1 MDSQGSLQGQGSGSS
16 GFPSGTMPKIGVL
29 IVDDIADTRDNL
41 SKLLMFE
48 RDIEVVGTAGSGPEA
63 LEVSRKLTPDVVL
76 MDINMPEMDGIKAAE
91 LMSTEMPGIGIIM
104 MSVQGEQDY
113 LRRAMLAGAREFL
126 VKPFSGDDL
135 VRSIRHVYRM
145 ESSKRAMAAAA
156 VPMNGTVMLGMRNG
170 EEERNQGRVLTVVS
184 PKGGVGRSTVAANL
198 AVALK
203 LSTQKKV
210 ALVDGSLYFG
220 DLGVMLNLLSNK
232 TIVDAVEHVDDLDAD
247 LLNDIMVT
255 HSSGVKVLLAPPQP
269 EMAELVTAEHIRRVL
284 VELAANFDYVVV
296 DTWPSFADTVLT
308 AMDLA
313 DEILLV
319 MTLEMTAI
327 KDVKLYLEV
336 VEKLNYPAEKV
347 KLVLNRSGSA
357 GGIKVEAVEETL
369 RHKIM
374 VGLSNDGVAMLMAI
388 NQGVPLVISARE
400 HPFSR
405 DIYRLA
411 RLITSATPEEAQLAQ
426 VTANVQAQDAAMNTR
441 LISRLKAAFR

>member
-1 MDSQGSLQGQGSGSS
+1 MNLQGTTDSGS
-16 GFPSGTMPKIGVL
+16 MPKIGIL

-41 SKLLMFE
+41 GKLLMFE
-48 RDIEVVGTAGSGPEA
+48 RDMEVIGTAGSGPEA
-63 LEVSRKLTPDVVL
+63 IEACRRLHPDVL
-76 MDINMPEMDGIKAAE
+76 LLDINMPEMDGIKAAE
-91 LMSTEMPGIGIIM
+91 IISSEFPGIGIIM

-135 VRSIRHVYRM
+135 TRGIRHVYRL
-145 ESSKRAMAAAA
+145 EATKRAMVSAA
-156 VPMNGTVMLGMRNG
+156 VPGNLANQIATPRSG
-170 EEERNQGRVLTVVS
+170 EGSSQGKIVAVVS
-184 PKGGVGRSTVAANL
+184 PKGGVGRTTVAVNL

-220 DLGVMLNLLSNK
+220 DVGVMMNLLSSK
-232 TIVDAVEHVDDLDAD
+232 TIVDAAEHIDDLEGD
-247 LLNDIMVT
+247 LLNDLMAT
-255 HSSGVKVLLAPPQP
+255 HSSGVKVLLAPPTP
-269 EMAELVTAEHIRRVL
+269 EMAELITAEHMRRIL
-284 VELAANFDYVVV
+284 AELASGYDYIVV

-313 DEILLV
+313 DSILLV

-336 VEKLNYPAEKV
+336 VEKLDYPRAKV
-347 KLVLNRSGSA
+347 KLILNRSGST
-357 GGIKVEAVEETL
+357 GSGIKVEAVEETL
-369 RHKIM
+369 HQKVM
-374 VGLSNDGVAMLMAI
+374 VGLSNDFAVMNTAI
-388 NQGVPLVISARE
+388 NQGVPLVISGRE

-411 RLITSATPEEAQLAQ
+411 RLISTSGQEETTAPSAITSNATKNGDP
-426 VTANVQAQDAAMNTR
+426 ANTK
-441 LISRLKAAFR
+441 LLSKLKAAFR

>member
-1 MDSQGSLQGQGSGSS
+1 MDNSGANGS
-16 GFPSGTMPKIGVL
+16 MPKIGVL
-29 IVDDIADTRDNL
+29 IVDDISDTRENL

-63 LEVSRKLTPDVVL
+63 LDVARRLLPDVVL

-91 LMSTEMPGIGIIM
+91 LLNGEMPSVGIIM

-135 VRSIRHVYRM
+135 VRSIRHVYRL
-145 ESSKRAMAAAA
+145 ESGKRAIAQA
-156 VPMNGTVMLGMRNG
+156 VSPLQGMGMPGTNMG
-170 EEERNQGRVLTVVS
+170 EEDGHLGRVMVVVS

-232 TIVDAVEHVDDLDAD
+232 TICDAVEHIEDLDID

-284 VELAANFDYVVV
+284 VELSNNFDYVIV

-313 DEILLV
+313 DSILLV

-336 VEKLNYPAEKV
+336 VDKLNYPTEKV
-347 KLVLNRSGSA
+347 NLVLNRSGSA

-369 RHKIM
+369 RHKIL

-400 HPFSR
+400 HPYSR

-411 RLITSATPEEAQLAQ
+411 RLLTSTNPEEAQLAQ
-426 VTANVQAQDAAMNTR
+426 VTATVQAQDGAMNTR
-441 LISRLKAAFR
+441 LMSKLKAAFR

>member
-1 MDSQGSLQGQGSGSS
+1 MDTPGANSS
-16 GFPSGTMPKIGVL
+16 MPKIGVL
-29 IVDDIADTRDNL
+29 IVDDISDTRENL

-48 RDIEVVGTAGSGPEA
+48 RDIEVIGTAGSGPEA
-63 LEVSRKLTPDVVL
+63 IDAARKLHPDVVL

-91 LMSTEMPGIGIIM
+91 LMSTELIGIGIIM

-135 VRSIRHVYRM
+135 VRSIRHVYRL
-145 ESSKRAMAAAA
+145 ESSKRSMQQSLAPMQGAASS
-156 VPMNGTVMLGMRNG
+156 NGKNSS
-170 EEERNQGRVLTVVS
+170 EESTQGRIIAVVS
-184 PKGGVGRSTVAANL
+184 PKGGVGRTTLAANL
-198 AVALK
+198 AVALR

-210 ALVDGSLYFG
+210 ALVDSSLYFG

-232 TIVDAVEHVDDLDAD
+232 TIVDAVEHIDDLDVD
-247 LLNDIMVT
+247 LLNDLMVT
-255 HSSGVKVLLAPPQP
+255 HSTGVKVLLAPPQP
-269 EMAELVTAEHIRRVL
+269 EMAELITAEHIRRIL
-284 VELAANFDYVVV
+284 LELSAHYDYVIV

-313 DEILLV
+313 DDILLV

-357 GGIKVEAVEETL
+357 GGIKLEAVEETL
-369 RHKIM
+369 RQKVL

-388 NQGVPLVISARE
+388 NQGVPLVVSARE

-405 DIYRLA
+405 DVYRLA
-411 RLITSATPEEAQLAQ
+411 RLLTSTTTEEAQLAQ
-426 VTANVQAQDAAMNTR
+426 ATATAQAQDGVMQGK
-441 LISRLKAAFR
+441 LLSRLKSAFR

>member
-1 MDSQGSLQGQGSGSS
+1 
-16 GFPSGTMPKIGVL
+16 MPKIGVL
-29 IVDDIADTRDNL
+29 IVDDISDTRENL

-48 RDIEVVGTAGSGPEA
+48 RDIEVIGTAGSGPEA
-63 LEVSRKLTPDVVL
+63 LDAARKLHPDVVL

-91 LMSTEMPGIGIIM
+91 LMSTEMSGIGIIM

-135 VRSIRHVYRM
+135 VRSIRHVYRL
-145 ESSKRAMAAAA
+145 ESNKRSMAQSMA
-156 VPMNGTVMLGMRNG
+156 PMQGASLGNGKNST
-170 EEERNQGRVLTVVS
+170 EESTQGRIMAVVS
-184 PKGGVGRSTVAANL
+184 PKGGVGRTVLAANL
-198 AVALK
+198 AVALR

-210 ALVDGSLYFG
+210 ALVDSSLYFG

-232 TIVDAVEHVDDLDAD
+232 TMVDAVEHIDELDAD
-247 LLNDIMVT
+247 LLNDLMVT

-269 EMAELVTAEHIRRVL
+269 EMAELITAEHIRRIL
-284 VELAANFDYVVV
+284 LELSAHYDYVVV

-313 DEILLV
+313 DDILLV

-336 VEKLNYPAEKV
+336 VEKLNYPTEKV

-369 RHKIM
+369 RQKVL

-405 DIYRLA
+405 DVYRLA
-411 RLITSATPEEAQLAQ
+411 RLLTSTTTEEAQLAQ
-426 VTANVQAQDAAMNTR
+426 ATATAQAQDGAMQGK
-441 LISRLKAAFR
+441 LLSKLKSAFR

>member
-1 MDSQGSLQGQGSGSS
+1 
-16 GFPSGTMPKIGVL
+16 MPKIGVL
-29 IVDDIADTRDNL
+29 IVDDIADTRENL

-48 RDIEVVGTAGSGPEA
+48 RDIEVIGTAASGPEA
-63 LEVSRKLTPDVVL
+63 IETSRKLLPDVVL

-91 LMSTEMPGIGIIM
+91 LLSTEMPGIGIIM

-126 VKPFSGDDL
+126 IKPFSGDDL
-135 VRSIRHVYRM
+135 VRSIRHVYRL
-145 ESSKRAMAAAA
+145 ESSKRAMAQAAS
-156 VPMNGTVMLGMRNG
+156 VPMGGMMG
-170 EEERNQGRVLTVVS
+170 QGGKAGPEEAHQGRIMAVVS
-184 PKGGVGRSTVAANL
+184 PKGGVGRTTVAANL

-220 DLGVMLNLLSNK
+220 DVGVLLNLLSNK
-232 TIVDAVEHVDDLDAD
+232 TMVDAVEHIDELEAD
-247 LLNDIMVT
+247 LLNDLMAT

-269 EMAELVTAEHIRRVL
+269 EMAELITAEHIRRIL
-284 VELAANFDYVVV
+284 VELSAQYDYVVV

-313 DEILLV
+313 DDILLV

-336 VEKLNYPAEKV
+336 VEKLNYPPEKV

-369 RHKIM
+369 RQKVL
-374 VGLSNDGVAMLMAI
+374 VGLSNDGVAMLMAV

-411 RLITSATPEEAQLAQ
+411 RLLTATTTEESQLAQ
-426 VTANVQAQDAAMNTR
+426 VTASVQAQDGQMQGK
-441 LISRLKAAFR
+441 LLSKLKAAFR

>member
-1 MDSQGSLQGQGSGSS
+1 MDNSGANGS
-16 GFPSGTMPKIGVL
+16 MPKIGVL
-29 IVDDIADTRDNL
+29 IVDDISDTRENL

-48 RDIEVVGTAGSGPEA
+48 RDIDVVGTAGSGPEA
-63 LEVSRKLTPDVVL
+63 LEVARKLYPDVVL

-91 LMSTEMPGIGIIM
+91 LMSSDMPGIGIIM

-135 VRSIRHVYRM
+135 VRSIRHVYRL
-145 ESSKRAMAAAA
+145 ESSKRAMAQAA
-156 VPMNGTVMLGMRNG
+156 VPMQGTGMPGVKQN
-170 EEERNQGRVLTVVS
+170 EEDSHQGRILTIVS
-184 PKGGVGRSTVAANL
+184 PKGGVGRSTLAANL

-232 TIVDAVEHVDDLDAD
+232 TICDAVEHIDDLDID

-269 EMAELVTAEHIRRVL
+269 EMAELVTAEHVRRVL
-284 VELAANFDYVVV
+284 VELSNNFDYVVV
-296 DTWPSFADTVLT
+296 DTWPSFADTVL
-308 AMDLA
+308 AVMDLA
-313 DEILLV
+313 DSILLV

-336 VEKLNYPAEKV
+336 VDKLNYPAEKV
-347 KLVLNRSGSA
+347 SLVLNRAGSA

-369 RHKIM
+369 RHKIL

-411 RLITSATPEEAQLAQ
+411 RLLTATNPEEAQLAQ
-426 VTANVQAQDAAMNTR
+426 VTANVQAQDGAMNTR
-441 LISRLKAAFR
+441 LMSKLRAAFR

>member
-1 MDSQGSLQGQGSGSS
+1 MDNYGTGSS
-16 GFPSGTMPKIGVL
+16 MPKIGVV
-29 IVDDIADTRDNL
+29 IVDDIADTRENF

-48 RDIEVVGTAGSGPEA
+48 RDIEVIGTAGSGPEA
-63 LEVSRKLTPDVVL
+63 IEMSRRLRPDVVL

-91 LMSTEMPGIGIIM
+91 ILSTEMPAIGIIM
-104 MSVQGEQDY
+104 MSVQSEQDY

-126 VKPFSGDDL
+126 VKPCSGDDL
-135 VRSIRHVYRM
+135 IRSIRHVYRL
-145 ESSKRAMAAAA
+145 EAGKRAMASAQPSHNAG
-156 VPMNGTVMLGMRNG
+156 MLNGQPVEGG
-170 EEERNQGRVLTVVS
+170 EGRQSKVITIVS
-184 PKGGVGRSTVAANL
+184 PKGGVGRSCIAANL

-203 LSTQKKV
+203 IATQKKV
-210 ALVDGSLYFG
+210 ALFDCSLYFG
-220 DLGVMLNLLSNK
+220 DLGVVLNLLSNK
-232 TIVDAVEHVDDLDAD
+232 TIVDLAEHMEDLDAD

-255 HSSGVKVLLAPPQP
+255 HSSGVRVLLAPPAP
-269 EMAELVTAEHIRRVL
+269 EMAELVTAEHVRRVL
-284 VELAANFDYVVV
+284 VEMSQNFDYIIV
-296 DTWPSFADTVLT
+296 DTWPSFAEAVLT

-336 VEKLNYPAEKV
+336 VDKLNYPIEKV
-347 KLVLNRSGSA
+347 KLVLNRAGSV

-369 RHKIM
+369 RHKVA
-374 VGLSNDGVAMLMAI
+374 VGLTNDGPAMMMAV

-411 RLITSATPEEAQLAQ
+411 KVVATSSVEEGAP
-426 VTANVQAQDAAMNTR
+426 VQSAPQTRMEDAHNNTK
-441 LISRLKAAFR
+441 LMSKLKAAFR

>member
-1 MDSQGSLQGQGSGSS
+1 MDTSGANSS
-16 GFPSGTMPKIGVL
+16 MPKIGVL
-29 IVDDIADTRDNL
+29 IVDDIADTRENL

-48 RDIEVVGTAGSGPEA
+48 RDIEVIGTAASGPEA
-63 LEVSRKLTPDVVL
+63 IETSRKLLPDVVL

-91 LMSTEMPGIGIIM
+91 LLSTELPGIGIIM

-126 VKPFSGDDL
+126 IKPFSGDDL
-135 VRSIRHVYRM
+135 VRSIRHVYRL
-145 ESSKRAMAAAA
+145 ESSKRAMAQAAS
-156 VPMNGTVMLGMRNG
+156 VPVSGMMSANGKSGQ
-170 EEERNQGRVLTVVS
+170 EESHQGRIMAIVS
-184 PKGGVGRSTVAANL
+184 PKGGVGRTTVAVNL

-220 DLGVMLNLLSNK
+220 DVGVLLNLLSNK
-232 TIVDAVEHVDDLDAD
+232 TMVDAVEHIDDLDAD
-247 LLNDIMVT
+247 LLNDLMAT

-269 EMAELVTAEHIRRVL
+269 EMAELITAEHIRRIL
-284 VELAANFDYVVV
+284 VELSAQYDYVVM
-296 DTWPSFADTVLT
+296 DTWPSFADTILT

-313 DEILLV
+313 DDILLV

-336 VEKLNYPAEKV
+336 VEKLSYPTEKV

-369 RHKIM
+369 RQKIL
-374 VGLSNDGVAMLMAI
+374 VGLSNDGVAMLMAV

-405 DIYRLA
+405 DVYRLA
-411 RLITSATPEEAQLAQ
+411 RLLTASTAEESQLAQ
-426 VTANVQAQDAAMNTR
+426 ATANVQAQDAATQGK
-441 LISRLKAAFR
+441 LLSKLKAAFR

>member
-1 MDSQGSLQGQGSGSS
+1 MDVHGASGS
-16 GFPSGTMPKIGVL
+16 MPKIGVL
-29 IVDDIADTRDNL
+29 IVDDVSDTRENL

-63 LEVSRKLTPDVVL
+63 IEQCRKLHPDVVL

-91 LMSTEMPGIGIIM
+91 LMSSELPGIGIIM

-113 LRRAMLAGAREFL
+113 MRRAMLAGAREFL

-145 ESSKRAMAAAA
+145 ESSKRNMVMAQPAPGTTLLNGKVVEDRESRQGQIFA
-156 VPMNGTVMLGMRNG
+156 VVG
-170 EEERNQGRVLTVVS
+170 
-184 PKGGVGRSTVAANL
+184 PKGGVGRTTIAVNL

-203 LSTQKKV
+203 LATQKKV

-220 DLGVMLNLLSNK
+220 DVGVMLNLLSNK
-232 TIVDAVEHVDDLDAD
+232 SIIDAVEHIDGVDGE

-255 HSSGVKVLLAPPQP
+255 HSSGVKVLLPPPQP
-269 EMAELVTAEHIRRVL
+269 EMAELVTAEHMRRVL
-284 VELAANFDYVVV
+284 VELASNYDYVVV
-296 DTWPSFADTVLT
+296 DTWPSFAEAVLA

-313 DEILLV
+313 DDILLV

-336 VEKLNYPAEKV
+336 VEKLNYPAAKV
-347 KLVLNRSGSA
+347 KLVLNRAGSV
-357 GGIKVEAVEETL
+357 GGIKLEAVEETL
-369 RHKIM
+369 KHKVM
-374 VGLSNDGVAMLMAI
+374 VGLSNDGPAHMMAI
-388 NQGVPLVISARE
+388 NQGVPLVISGRE

-405 DIYRLA
+405 DIYRLTRMLTSETVEEGAVAQATAAA
-411 RLITSATPEEAQLAQ
+411 RVEE
-426 VTANVQAQDAAMNTR
+426 QAGNTR
-441 LISRLKAAFR
+441 LMSKLRQAFR

>member
-1 MDSQGSLQGQGSGSS
+1 MDLHGSNDSS
-16 GFPSGTMPKIGVL
+16 SMPKIGVL
-29 IVDDIADTRDNL
+29 IVDDIADTRENL

-63 LEVSRKLTPDVVL
+63 IEFCRRSHPDVL
-76 MDINMPEMDGIKAAE
+76 LLDINMPEMDGIKAAE
-91 LMSTEMPGIGIIM
+91 LISGEMPGIGIIM

-126 VKPFSGDDL
+126 IKPFSGDEL
-135 VRSIRHVYRM
+135 VRSIRHVYRL

-156 VPMNGTVMLGMRNG
+156 VVPVGGRTAQGATQGG
-170 EEERNQGRVLTVVS
+170 EANESGHGRIITIVG
-184 PKGGVGRSTVAANL
+184 PKGGVGRTTIATNL

-220 DLGVMLNLLSNK
+220 DVGVMMNLLSTK
-232 TIVDAVEHVDDLDAD
+232 TMIDAVEHIDGLEAD
-247 LLNDIMVT
+247 LLNDLMAT
-255 HSSGVKVLLAPPQP
+255 HSSGVKVMLAPPAP
-269 EMAELVTAEHIRRVL
+269 EMAELVNAEHMRRIL
-284 VELAANFDYVVV
+284 VELAANYDYVVV

-308 AMDLA
+308 AMDLS
-313 DEILLV
+313 DHILLV

-336 VEKLNYPAEKV
+336 VDKLDYPPEKV
-347 KLVLNRSGSA
+347 KLILNRSGTA

-369 RHKIM
+369 RHKVM
-374 VGLSNDGVAMLMAI
+374 VGLSNDFVAMQTSV

-405 DIYRLA
+405 DIYRLC
-411 RLITSATPEEAQLAQ
+411 RLITATVAEEGTIAQA
-426 VTANVQAQDAAMNTR
+426 TASVKDDAASSTR
-441 LISRLKAAFR
+441 LLSKLKAAFR

>member
-1 MDSQGSLQGQGSGSS
+1 ML
-16 GFPSGTMPKIGVL
+16 
-29 IVDDIADTRDNL
+29 
-41 SKLLMFE
+41 E

-63 LEVSRKLTPDVVL
+63 LEVARRIYPDVVL

-91 LMSTEMPGIGIIM
+91 MMSQDMPGIGIIM

-135 VRSIRHVYRM
+135 VRSIRHVYRL
-145 ESSKRAMAAAA
+145 ESSKRAMAQAA
-156 VPMNGTVMLGMRNG
+156 VPVQGAGMPGANQSEEDGHLGRI
-170 EEERNQGRVLTVVS
+170 LTVVS
-184 PKGGVGRSTVAANL
+184 PKGGVGRSTLAANL

-232 TIVDAVEHVDDLDAD
+232 TICDAVEHIDDLDID

-269 EMAELVTAEHIRRVL
+269 EMAELVTAEHVRRVL
-284 VELAANFDYVVV
+284 VELSNNFDYVVV

-313 DEILLV
+313 NSILLV

-336 VEKLNYPAEKV
+336 VDKLNYPAEKV
-347 KLVLNRSGSA
+347 NLVLNRAGSA

-369 RHKIM
+369 RHKIL

-411 RLITSATPEEAQLAQ
+411 RLLTATNPEEAQLAH
-426 VTANVQAQDAAMNTR
+426 VTANVQAQDGAMNTR
-441 LISRLKAAFR
+441 LMSKLRSAFR

>member
-1 MDSQGSLQGQGSGSS
+1 MDSQGASGVV
-16 GFPSGTMPKIGVL
+16 PRIAVL
-29 IVDDIADTRDNL
+29 IVDDISDTRENL

-48 RDIEVVGTAGSGPEA
+48 RDIEVIGTAASGPEA
-63 LEVSRKLTPDVVL
+63 LDACRKLHPDVVL

-91 LMSTEMPGIGIIM
+91 LLSSELPGIGIIM

-135 VRSIRHVYRM
+135 VRSIRHVYRL

-156 VPMNGTVMLGMRNG
+156 AVPMPGTGMLGG
-170 EEERNQGRVLTVVS
+170 QGGDEANSHSGKVITIVS
-184 PKGGVGRSTVAANL
+184 PKGGVGRTAVAANL

-220 DLGVMLNLLSNK
+220 DLGVMMNLLSNK
-232 TIVDAVEHVDDLDAD
+232 TIVDAIEHIDELDAD
-247 LLNDIMVT
+247 LLNDIMTT

-269 EMAELVTAEHIRRVL
+269 EMAELVNAEHVRRVL
-284 VELAANFDYVVV
+284 VELSNNFDYIVV
-296 DTWPSFADTVLT
+296 DTWPSFAETVLT
-308 AMDLA
+308 AMDMS
-313 DEILLV
+313 DHILLV

-336 VEKLNYPAEKV
+336 VDKLNYPAEKV
-347 KLVLNRSGSA
+347 KLILNRAGSA

-369 RHKIM
+369 RHKVM
-374 VGLSNDGVAMLMAI
+374 VGLSNDGVGMLMAI

-405 DIYRLA
+405 DVYRLA
-411 RLITSATPEEAQLAQ
+411 RLLTATAVEEGALAHATATVHAEETS
-426 VTANVQAQDAAMNTR
+426 NTK
-441 LISRLKAAFR
+441 LMSRLKAAFR

>member
-1 MDSQGSLQGQGSGSS
+1 MQQQQERTMDNSGANGS
-16 GFPSGTMPKIGVL
+16 MPKIGVL
-29 IVDDIADTRDNL
+29 IVDDISDTRENL

-63 LEVSRKLTPDVVL
+63 LEVARKLYPDVVL

-91 LMSTEMPGIGIIM
+91 LMSGELTGVGIIM

-135 VRSIRHVYRM
+135 VRSIRHVYRL
-145 ESSKRAMAAAA
+145 ESSKRAMAQAA
-156 VPMNGTVMLGMRNG
+156 VPTHGTGALGGHG
-170 EEERNQGRVLTVVS
+170 EEDSHQGRILTVVS
-184 PKGGVGRSTVAANL
+184 PKGGVGRTTLAANL

-232 TIVDAVEHVDDLDAD
+232 TICDAVEHIDDLDID

-255 HSSGVKVLLAPPQP
+255 HSSGIKVLLAPPQP
-269 EMAELVTAEHIRRVL
+269 EMAELVTAEHIRRIL
-284 VELAANFDYVVV
+284 VELSSNFDYVVV
-296 DTWPSFADTVLT
+296 DTWPTFADTVLT

-313 DEILLV
+313 DSILLV
-319 MTLEMTAI
+319 MTLEMTCI

-336 VEKLNYPAEKV
+336 VEKLNYPVEKV
-347 KLVLNRSGSA
+347 NLVLNRAASA

-369 RHKIM
+369 RHKVM
-374 VGLSNDGVAMLMAI
+374 VGLSNDGAAMLMAI

-411 RLITSATPEEAQLAQ
+411 RLITSTSPEESQLAQ
-426 VTANVQAQDAAMNTR
+426 VTANAQAQEGAMNTR
-441 LISRLKAAFR
+441 LMSKLKAAFR

>member
-1 MDSQGSLQGQGSGSS
+1 MDSPGANSS
-16 GFPSGTMPKIGVL
+16 MPKIGVL
-29 IVDDIADTRDNL
+29 IVDDISDTRENL

-48 RDIEVVGTAGSGPEA
+48 RDIEVVGTAASGPEA
-63 LEVSRKLTPDVVL
+63 IDTARKLHPDVVL

-91 LMSTEMPGIGIIM
+91 LMSTEMTGIGIIM

-135 VRSIRHVYRM
+135 VRSIRHVYRL
-145 ESSKRAMAAAA
+145 ESSKRSMAQAMTPVQGMGAS
-156 VPMNGTVMLGMRNG
+156 NGTNG
-170 EEERNQGRVLTVVS
+170 DDESTQGRIMAVVS
-184 PKGGVGRSTVAANL
+184 PKGGVGRTVLAANL
-198 AVALK
+198 AVALR

-210 ALVDGSLYFG
+210 ALVDSSLYFG

-232 TIVDAVEHVDDLDAD
+232 TMVDVVEHVDDLDPD

-255 HSSGVKVLLAPPQP
+255 HSSGVKVLLGPPQP
-269 EMAELVTAEHIRRVL
+269 EMAELITAEHIRRIL
-284 VELAANFDYVVV
+284 LELSAHYDYVVV

-313 DEILLV
+313 DDILLV

-336 VEKLNYPAEKV
+336 VEKLNYPTEKV

-369 RHKIM
+369 RQKVL

-405 DIYRLA
+405 DVYRLA
-411 RLITSATPEEAQLAQ
+411 RLLTSTTTEEAQLAQ
-426 VTANVQAQDAAMNTR
+426 ATAAAQDGAMQGK
-441 LISRLKAAFR
+441 LLSKLKSAFR

>member
-1 MDSQGSLQGQGSGSS
+1 MDLHGTNESGS
-16 GFPSGTMPKIGVL
+16 MPKIGVL
-29 IVDDIADTRDNL
+29 VVDDISDTRENL

-63 LEVSRKLTPDVVL
+63 IETCKRIHPDVL
-76 MDINMPEMDGIKAAE
+76 LLDINMPEMDGIKAAE
-91 LMSTEMPGIGIIM
+91 LISGEMPGIGIIM

-126 VKPFSGDDL
+126 IKPFSGDEL
-135 VRSIRHVYRM
+135 VRSIRHVYRL
-145 ESSKRAMAAAA
+145 ESNKRAMAAAA
-156 VPMNGTVMLGMRNG
+156 VLPANNGKSQSGGQSGDSG
-170 EEERNQGRVLTVVS
+170 EPRQGRIITIVS
-184 PKGGVGRSTVAANL
+184 PKGGVGRTTVATNL

-220 DLGVMLNLLSNK
+220 DVGVMMNLLSSK
-232 TIVDAVEHVDDLDAD
+232 SIVDAVEHIDGLEAD
-247 LLNDIMVT
+247 LLNDLMAT

-269 EMAELVTAEHIRRVL
+269 EMAEMINAEHMRRIL
-284 VELAANFDYVVV
+284 VELAANYDYIVV

-313 DEILLV
+313 DHILLV

-336 VEKLNYPAEKV
+336 VDKLDYPPEKV
-347 KLVLNRSGSA
+347 KLVLNRSGTAS
-357 GGIKVEAVEETL
+357 GIKVESVEETL
-369 RHKIM
+369 RHKVM
-374 VGLSNDGVAMLMAI
+374 VGLSNDFVAMQTAV

-405 DIYRLA
+405 DVYRLC
-411 RLITSATPEEAQLAQ
+411 RLLTSTTIEEGTLAQ
-426 VTANVQAQDAAMNTR
+426 ATATIKGDSQGNTR
-441 LISRLKAAFR
+441 LLSKLKAAFR

>member
-1 MDSQGSLQGQGSGSS
+1 MDNSGANGS
-16 GFPSGTMPKIGVL
+16 MPKIGVL
-29 IVDDIADTRDNL
+29 IVDDISDTRENL
-41 SKLLMFE
+41 GKLLMFE

-63 LEVSRKLTPDVVL
+63 LEVARKLYPDVVL

-91 LMSTEMPGIGIIM
+91 LMSGELPGVGIIM

-135 VRSIRHVYRM
+135 VRSIRHVYRL
-145 ESSKRAMAAAA
+145 ESSKRAMAQAA
-156 VPMNGTVMLGMRNG
+156 VPMQGTGALGGHG
-170 EEERNQGRVLTVVS
+170 EEDNHQGKILTVVS
-184 PKGGVGRSTVAANL
+184 PKGGVGRTTLAANL

-232 TIVDAVEHVDDLDAD
+232 TICDAVEHIDDLDID

-255 HSSGVKVLLAPPQP
+255 HSSGIKVLLAPPQP
-269 EMAELVTAEHIRRVL
+269 EMAELVTAEHIRRIL
-284 VELAANFDYVVV
+284 VELSTNFDYVVV
-296 DTWPSFADTVLT
+296 DTWPTFADTVLT

-313 DEILLV
+313 DSILLV

-336 VEKLNYPAEKV
+336 VEKLNYPVEKV
-347 KLVLNRSGSA
+347 NLVLNRAGSA
-357 GGIKVEAVEETL
+357 GGIKVEDVEETL
-369 RHKIM
+369 RHKVM

-388 NQGVPLVISARE
+388 NQGVPLIISARE
-400 HPFSR
+400 HPYCR
-405 DIYRLA
+405 DVYRLA
-411 RLITSATPEEAQLAQ
+411 RLITSTSPEESQLAQ
-426 VTANVQAQDAAMNTR
+426 GTANAQAQDGAMNTR
-441 LISRLKAAFR
+441 LMSKLKAAFR